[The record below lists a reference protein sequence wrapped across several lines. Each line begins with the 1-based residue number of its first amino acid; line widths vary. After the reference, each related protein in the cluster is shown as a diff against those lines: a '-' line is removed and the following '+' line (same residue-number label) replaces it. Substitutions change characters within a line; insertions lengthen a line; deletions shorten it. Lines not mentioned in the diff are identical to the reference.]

1 MKLKTLALLIGL
13 STGAT
18 LLTACGGG
26 GSSTPSAN
34 TTLQGSV
41 FKGPIDAAQIQ
52 LMDQQGN
59 LISDVQSSNGTFSIT
74 NLTTLPDVI
83 FLKSSG
89 GSYTDEAT
97 GQMANLSMQQGL
109 QAVFTKTELMTI
121 LANGDFIAMTPE
133 TTLMANLA
141 RDKMAAGTAPQQAID
156 DAKALIEAQLLQG
169 TDPTS
174 MMANSDMLLR
184 TGNLTTALPANNTEA
199 LARNRAISF
208 SYETKN
214 LGLSPEQVFE
224 LIQKRSDDLQDGTLD
239 GVAQGNPLTIVPTPN
254 SDGTQNPDVAL
265 DQQDQRTNYGQARGE
280 LLQNTIGRLSSGN
293 ASTAE
298 QNQAA
303 SMLGIDPAVLQ
314 QNQQQTQQQNA
325 AAQQTTQDLLL
336 ATNLPAFKNLP
347 VMTDEDG
354 VANDGKATYTLSASP
369 NVNVT
374 IDTPNGSWT
383 TPMMRYNNSQ
393 LPPLIRA
400 QRGDVMT
407 LNLNNNLTE
416 ESTIHWHG
424 FKIPAIQ
431 DGNPDVPILAGG
443 NHQYSF
449 TLDQPA
455 APLWFHPHPHKR
467 TAHQVYFGLAGAFII
482 DDAISQ
488 SLESNKALPSGAFD
502 IPLMVQ
508 DRRFAADTGN
518 GQRDLLYNNQPQDSD
533 GMYGDVVLVNG
544 VELPKLDVAT
554 RQYRFRIYNVSN
566 ARSYDFALSNGA
578 TFMQIGTDGGLLPSP
593 VSVNHIT
600 LGAAER
606 AEIVID
612 FSSFTV
618 GDKVMLIS
626 KPFNGGM
633 MSMMGGGMGNQGG
646 GMGGMGN
653 QGGGMGGMG
662 NQGGGMGG
670 MGNQGGGMGGMGNQ
684 GGGMGGMGNQ
694 GGVANGA
701 ALDIMRFDIASQVVD
716 DITLYSQLPA
726 NAEINTR
733 TDPATAST
741 TRSFVM
747 SMMGGQ
753 GGGMGNQTGTGTG
766 TQGGNGGGMSFTI
779 NGKSFDMTR
788 IDEYV
793 QANATEI
800 WEIRNM
806 SPMAHPFHAHAIQ
819 WQILD
824 RNGAAASGADLGWK
838 DTVLVQPG
846 QTVRFIGKFEPVNV
860 GNYMYHCHILEHE
873 DAGMMGMFKVLAPNE
888 LIPAGESAINNGGTQ
903 GGMGGGMGNMG
914 NQGGGMPDM

>member
-26 GSSTPSAN
+26 GSNALDSA

-59 LISDVQSSNGTFSIT
+59 VVSDVQSSNGTFSIA
-74 NLTTLPDVI
+74 NLTTLPDII

-97 GQMANLSMQQGL
+97 GQPANLALTQGL
-109 QAVFTKTELMTI
+109 QAVFTKTELMAI
-121 LANGDFIAMTPE
+121 MANGDFIAMTPE

-141 RDKMAAGTAPQQAID
+141 RDKMAAGTAPQQAIN
-156 DAKALIEAQLLQG
+156 DAKALVEAQLLQG

-174 MMANSDMLLR
+174 SMANNDMLLR
-184 TGNLTTALPANNTEA
+184 TGNLTTALPADNTEA

-224 LIQKRSDDLQDGTLD
+224 LIQKRSDDLKDGTLD
-239 GVAQGNPLTIVPTPN
+239 GVAQGNPLAITPTN
-254 SDGTQNPDVAL
+254 TQNPVVAL
-265 DQQDQRTNYGQARGE
+265 DQQDQRTNYGQARGQ

-293 ASTAE
+293 LSPAE
-298 QNQAA
+298 QGQLA
-303 SMLGIDPAVLQ
+303 SQLGIDPAVLQ

-325 AAQQTTQDLLL
+325 AAQQTTQDLLA

-449 TLDQPA
+449 TLNQPA

-502 IPLMVQ
+502 IPLLVQ

-518 GQRDLLYNNQPQDSD
+518 GQRDLLYNNLPQDSD

-566 ARSYDFALSNGA
+566 ARSYNFALSNGA
-578 TFMQIGTDGGLLPSP
+578 TFMQVGTDGGLLPSP
-593 VSVNHIT
+593 VSVDHIT

-612 FSSFTV
+612 FSSFAV

-626 KPFNGGM
+626 KPFSGGM
-633 MSMMGGGMGNQGG
+633 MSISGTNNQSGR
-646 GMGGMGN
+646 
-653 QGGGMGGMG
+653 
-662 NQGGGMGG
+662 
-670 MGNQGGGMGGMGNQ
+670 
-684 GGGMGGMGNQ
+684 
-694 GGVANGA
+694 VPNGS
-701 ALDIMRFDIASQVVD
+701 ALDIMRFDIARQEVD

-741 TRSFVM
+741 TRSFILRM
-747 SMMGGQ
+747 SGGQ
-753 GGGMGNQTGTGTG
+753 GGGMGNQTGTATG
-766 TQGGNGGGMSFTI
+766 TQGGTGNGGGMSFTI
-779 NGKSFDMTR
+779 NGKSFDMAR

-824 RNGAAASGADLGWK
+824 RNGVAASGADLGWK

-888 LIPAGESAINNGGTQ
+888 LVPAGESAINNGGTQ
-903 GGMGGGMGNMG
+903 GGTENQGGMGNQSSTGNQGSMGNQSGTG
-914 NQGGGMPDM
+914 NQGGMNTGNQGSIGNMGM